1 MTSFDD
7 ILTLP
12 QLAKYLG
19 MSPRTIYIWA
29 QQEKIPGFKLG
40 SSWRFRASEINQWM
54 ENQRTGPAV
63 ESQSRLTDPV
73 STMRSV
79 YRDELS
85 EKEANLVMIED
96 CRQDILNKLN
106 DDTRDV
112 WITDDLVDFYGAS
125 ITSKAI
131 ELLRKEKTIS
141 IGEEKGLEG
150 KKVQVI
156 RRMI

>member
-73 STMRSV
+73 STMRSA

-156 RRMI
+156 RRRI

>member
-40 SSWRFRASEINQWM
+40 SSWRFKASEINQWM
-54 ENQRTGPAV
+54 ENQRTGPTV
-63 ESQSRLTDPV
+63 VPQSRLTDSV
-73 STMRSV
+73 STVRSA

-85 EKEANLVMIED
+85 EKQADLAMIED
-96 CRQDILNKLN
+96 CRQDILSKLG

-112 WITDDLVDFYGAS
+112 WTTDDLIDFYGES
-125 ITSKAI
+125 ITTKALD
-131 ELLRKEKTIS
+131 LLRKEKIIS
-141 IGEEKGLEG
+141 IGDEKGLEG

-156 RRMI
+156 RRRI

>member
-79 YRDELS
+79 YRDQLS

-156 RRMI
+156 RRRI

>member
-156 RRMI
+156 RRRI